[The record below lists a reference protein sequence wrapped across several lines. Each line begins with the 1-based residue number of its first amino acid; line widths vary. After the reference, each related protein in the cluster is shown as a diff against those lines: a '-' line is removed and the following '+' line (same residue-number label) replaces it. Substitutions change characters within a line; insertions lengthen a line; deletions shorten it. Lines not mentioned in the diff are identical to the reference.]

1 MHENNKIGIFGGSF
15 DPPHEGHVKISKI
28 SLNKLGLKK
37 VYWIVAKKNPFKK
50 KPFFSITERI
60 LKSKKIIKKF
70 KAIKVLT
77 FNTDVQ
83 SSRTIN
89 IVNHFIKKRKEK
101 NLYLI
106 IGSDNLINFHKW
118 TNWKKIV
125 KLSKLVVFSREGYVK
140 KSKDSKIV
148 KYMKKQNII
157 YINNK
162 LINVSSTKIRK
173 NLKNY

>member
-37 VYWIVAKKNPFKK
+37 VYWIVAKKNPLKK

-70 KAIKVLT
+70 KGIKVLT